1 LRRPRSGERLCSP
14 QLDLPQ
20 RRIFGG
26 ETGSFRNWRAKMS
39 VFDDAVAVARSDDRL
54 PLNVS
59 LLVITGLAV
68 ISLGFVAAIVMSVRA
83 VL

>member
-1 LRRPRSGERLCSP
+1 LLYGIETSSGQHVAEGAT
-14 QLDLPQ
+14 Q
-20 RRIFGG
+20 GG
-26 ETGSFRNWRAKMS
+26 EAKMP
-39 VFDDAVAVARSDDRL
+39 VFDDAVPVPDSEDRL

-68 ISLGFVAAIVMSVRA
+68 ISWGFVVTIVMSVRA

>member
-1 LRRPRSGERLCSP
+1 
-14 QLDLPQ
+14 
-20 RRIFGG
+20 
-26 ETGSFRNWRAKMS
+26 MS
-39 VFDDAVAVARSDDRL
+39 VFDDAVAVPRPDDRL

-68 ISLGFVAAIVMSVRA
+68 ISWGFVAVIVTSVRA

>member
-1 LRRPRSGERLCSP
+1 
-14 QLDLPQ
+14 
-20 RRIFGG
+20 
-26 ETGSFRNWRAKMS
+26 MS
-39 VFDDAVAVARSDDRL
+39 VFDDAVAVPGSDDRL

-68 ISLGFVAAIVMSVRA
+68 ISWGFVAAIVMSVRA